1 MGNILKLPVGI
12 DDFKK
17 LREAGFYYIDKTGL
31 IQQLLQNWGE
41 VNLFTRPRRFGKT
54 LNMSML
60 KNFFEIGADST
71 LFDGLYIS
79 QNEKM
84 CEEYMG
90 KYPVVFLSLK
100 GVDGLNFEDAKDNF
114 RQLIGNEAERF
125 SFLRNS
131 EKLSENEKKKYQ
143 SLVSLNGGRY
153 TMNGSELTFSL
164 QTLSQLLYRHY
175 GQKTVILIDD
185 RRIEI
190 YWGEQMRRADN
201 ENDYLVKYK
210 GEVQELVHWT
220 SDMTWD
226 YGTVYQKE
234 SMRTTLSLV
243 HPVDPECAGEV
254 TVQVVGK
261 LTDVKDR
268 PADNEKVYQTVYQP
282 YYVVRKKGTS
292 GIVVKA
298 GEKTTPAVVD
308 KALAIIDM
316 MLEKIPEV
324 AEELVRR
331 GAEVSVFGLLEN
343 AYDVPEH
350 RMGYLLATRHVAGY
364 GGEMTNPASSI
375 SEANVIRLR
384 TGRYATSYPNE
395 MILVHEFGHAIHLVG
410 MNGLKDQTLAD
421 MIRKAYQH
429 ASDNG
434 LWPDTYAI
442 SNYEEY
448 FATLSTVWFNVMQ
461 EGVDGRWDGIRGPV
475 NTREELKTYDPEGYE
490 LMKHIYPEKTLP
502 EPWHY
507 NVNIYDID
515 GKPYKSYDENMKFNW
530 DFIQ

>member
-1 MGNILKLPVGI
+1 M
-12 DDFKK
+12 
-17 LREAGFYYIDKTGL
+17 
-31 IQQLLQNWGE
+31 
-41 VNLFTRPRRFGKT
+41 
-54 LNMSML
+54 
-60 KNFFEIGADST
+60 
-71 LFDGLYIS
+71 
-79 QNEKM
+79 
-84 CEEYMG
+84 
-90 KYPVVFLSLK
+90 
-100 GVDGLNFEDAKDNF
+100 
-114 RQLIGNEAERF
+114 
-125 SFLRNS
+125 
-131 EKLSENEKKKYQ
+131 SENCNYAPVEK
-143 SLVSLNGGRY
+143 
-153 TMNGSELTFSL
+153 
-164 QTLSQLLYRHY
+164 
-175 GQKTVILIDD
+175 VILIDD

-343 AYDVPEH
+343 ALFYLFPECV
-350 RMGYLLATRHVAGY
+350 L
-364 GGEMTNPASSI
+364 
-375 SEANVIRLR
+375 
-384 TGRYATSYPNE
+384 
-395 MILVHEFGHAIHLVG
+395 
-410 MNGLKDQTLAD
+410 
-421 MIRKAYQH
+421 
-429 ASDNG
+429 
-434 LWPDTYAI
+434 
-442 SNYEEY
+442 
-448 FATLSTVWFNVMQ
+448 
-461 EGVDGRWDGIRGPV
+461 
-475 NTREELKTYDPEGYE
+475 
-490 LMKHIYPEKTLP
+490 
-502 EPWHY
+502 
-507 NVNIYDID
+507 
-515 GKPYKSYDENMKFNW
+515 
-530 DFIQ
+530 

>member
-1 MGNILKLPVGI
+1 M
-12 DDFKK
+12 
-17 LREAGFYYIDKTGL
+17 
-31 IQQLLQNWGE
+31 
-41 VNLFTRPRRFGKT
+41 
-54 LNMSML
+54 
-60 KNFFEIGADST
+60 
-71 LFDGLYIS
+71 
-79 QNEKM
+79 
-84 CEEYMG
+84 
-90 KYPVVFLSLK
+90 
-100 GVDGLNFEDAKDNF
+100 
-114 RQLIGNEAERF
+114 
-125 SFLRNS
+125 
-131 EKLSENEKKKYQ
+131 SENCNYAPVEK
-143 SLVSLNGGRY
+143 
-153 TMNGSELTFSL
+153 
-164 QTLSQLLYRHY
+164 
-175 GQKTVILIDD
+175 VILIDD

-254 TVQVVGK
+254 TVQIVGK

-475 NTREELKTYDPEGYE
+475 NTREELKVYDPEGYE

-530 DFIQ
+530 DFTQ

>member
-1 MGNILKLPVGI
+1 M
-12 DDFKK
+12 
-17 LREAGFYYIDKTGL
+17 
-31 IQQLLQNWGE
+31 
-41 VNLFTRPRRFGKT
+41 
-54 LNMSML
+54 
-60 KNFFEIGADST
+60 
-71 LFDGLYIS
+71 
-79 QNEKM
+79 
-84 CEEYMG
+84 
-90 KYPVVFLSLK
+90 
-100 GVDGLNFEDAKDNF
+100 
-114 RQLIGNEAERF
+114 
-125 SFLRNS
+125 
-131 EKLSENEKKKYQ
+131 SENCNYAPVEK
-143 SLVSLNGGRY
+143 
-153 TMNGSELTFSL
+153 
-164 QTLSQLLYRHY
+164 
-175 GQKTVILIDD
+175 VILIDD

-234 SMRTTLSLV
+234 PMRTTLSLV

-254 TVQVVGK
+254 TVQVVGE

-448 FATLSTVWFNVMQ
+448 FATLSTVWFNVM
-461 EGVDGRWDGIRGPV
+461 
-475 NTREELKTYDPEGYE
+475 
-490 LMKHIYPEKTLP
+490 H
-502 EPWHY
+502 
-507 NVNIYDID
+507 
-515 GKPYKSYDENMKFNW
+515 
-530 DFIQ
+530 

>member
-1 MGNILKLPVGI
+1 M
-12 DDFKK
+12 
-17 LREAGFYYIDKTGL
+17 
-31 IQQLLQNWGE
+31 
-41 VNLFTRPRRFGKT
+41 
-54 LNMSML
+54 
-60 KNFFEIGADST
+60 
-71 LFDGLYIS
+71 
-79 QNEKM
+79 
-84 CEEYMG
+84 
-90 KYPVVFLSLK
+90 
-100 GVDGLNFEDAKDNF
+100 
-114 RQLIGNEAERF
+114 
-125 SFLRNS
+125 
-131 EKLSENEKKKYQ
+131 SENCNYAPVEK
-143 SLVSLNGGRY
+143 
-153 TMNGSELTFSL
+153 
-164 QTLSQLLYRHY
+164 
-175 GQKTVILIDD
+175 VILIDD

-254 TVQVVGK
+254 TVQIVGK

-268 PADNEKVYQTVYQP
+268 PVDNEKVYQTVYQP

-350 RMGYLLATRHVAGY
+350 RMGYLLATRHVAC
-364 GGEMTNPASSI
+364 NPSGWNEWSERPDACRHDPESI
-375 SEANVIRLR
+375 SACQRQWFVAGHLCDQQLR
-384 TGRYATSYPNE
+384 RVFCNLKYCLVQCHAGRC
-395 MILVHEFGHAIHLVG
+395 
-410 MNGLKDQTLAD
+410 
-421 MIRKAYQH
+421 
-429 ASDNG
+429 
-434 LWPDTYAI
+434 
-442 SNYEEY
+442 
-448 FATLSTVWFNVMQ
+448 
-461 EGVDGRWDGIRGPV
+461 
-475 NTREELKTYDPEGYE
+475 
-490 LMKHIYPEKTLP
+490 
-502 EPWHY
+502 
-507 NVNIYDID
+507 
-515 GKPYKSYDENMKFNW
+515 
-530 DFIQ
+530 

>member
-1 MGNILKLPVGI
+1 M
-12 DDFKK
+12 
-17 LREAGFYYIDKTGL
+17 
-31 IQQLLQNWGE
+31 
-41 VNLFTRPRRFGKT
+41 
-54 LNMSML
+54 
-60 KNFFEIGADST
+60 
-71 LFDGLYIS
+71 
-79 QNEKM
+79 
-84 CEEYMG
+84 
-90 KYPVVFLSLK
+90 
-100 GVDGLNFEDAKDNF
+100 
-114 RQLIGNEAERF
+114 
-125 SFLRNS
+125 
-131 EKLSENEKKKYQ
+131 SENCNYAPVEK
-143 SLVSLNGGRY
+143 
-153 TMNGSELTFSL
+153 
-164 QTLSQLLYRHY
+164 
-175 GQKTVILIDD
+175 VILIDD

-268 PADNEKVYQTVYQP
+268 LVDNEKVYQTVYQP

-331 GAEVSVFGLLEN
+331 GAEISVFGLLEN

-350 RMGYLLATRHVAGY
+350 RKRNSTFRRSTKCSDYCKSLWTNRFCTKPITQWRLPPGCGAASCVPCAG
-364 GGEMTNPASSI
+364 
-375 SEANVIRLR
+375 R
-384 TGRYATSYPNE
+384 
-395 MILVHEFGHAIHLVG
+395 
-410 MNGLKDQTLAD
+410 
-421 MIRKAYQH
+421 
-429 ASDNG
+429 
-434 LWPDTYAI
+434 
-442 SNYEEY
+442 
-448 FATLSTVWFNVMQ
+448 
-461 EGVDGRWDGIRGPV
+461 
-475 NTREELKTYDPEGYE
+475 
-490 LMKHIYPEKTLP
+490 TLP
-502 EPWHY
+502 GRMSSQSATPA
-507 NVNIYDID
+507 V
-515 GKPYKSYDENMKFNW
+515 M
-530 DFIQ
+530 

>member
-1 MGNILKLPVGI
+1 
-12 DDFKK
+12 
-17 LREAGFYYIDKTGL
+17 
-31 IQQLLQNWGE
+31 
-41 VNLFTRPRRFGKT
+41 
-54 LNMSML
+54 
-60 KNFFEIGADST
+60 
-71 LFDGLYIS
+71 
-79 QNEKM
+79 
-84 CEEYMG
+84 
-90 KYPVVFLSLK
+90 
-100 GVDGLNFEDAKDNF
+100 
-114 RQLIGNEAERF
+114 
-125 SFLRNS
+125 
-131 EKLSENEKKKYQ
+131 
-143 SLVSLNGGRY
+143 
-153 TMNGSELTFSL
+153 
-164 QTLSQLLYRHY
+164 
-175 GQKTVILIDD
+175 
-185 RRIEI
+185 
-190 YWGEQMRRADN
+190 MRRADN

-375 SEANVIRLR
+375 SEANVIR
-384 TGRYATSYPNE
+384 
-395 MILVHEFGHAIHLVG
+395 
-410 MNGLKDQTLAD
+410 
-421 MIRKAYQH
+421 
-429 ASDNG
+429 
-434 LWPDTYAI
+434 
-442 SNYEEY
+442 
-448 FATLSTVWFNVMQ
+448 
-461 EGVDGRWDGIRGPV
+461 GPV
-475 NTREELKTYDPEGYE
+475 NTREELKVYDPEGYE

>member
-1 MGNILKLPVGI
+1 M
-12 DDFKK
+12 
-17 LREAGFYYIDKTGL
+17 
-31 IQQLLQNWGE
+31 
-41 VNLFTRPRRFGKT
+41 
-54 LNMSML
+54 
-60 KNFFEIGADST
+60 
-71 LFDGLYIS
+71 
-79 QNEKM
+79 
-84 CEEYMG
+84 
-90 KYPVVFLSLK
+90 
-100 GVDGLNFEDAKDNF
+100 
-114 RQLIGNEAERF
+114 
-125 SFLRNS
+125 
-131 EKLSENEKKKYQ
+131 SENCNYAPVEK
-143 SLVSLNGGRY
+143 
-153 TMNGSELTFSL
+153 
-164 QTLSQLLYRHY
+164 
-175 GQKTVILIDD
+175 VILIDD

-316 MLEKIPEV
+316 MLEKIPE
-324 AEELVRR
+324 
-331 GAEVSVFGLLEN
+331 
-343 AYDVPEH
+343 H
-350 RMGYLLATRHVAGY
+350 RMGYLLATSHVAGY
-364 GGEMTNPASSI
+364 WGEMTNPASSI

-421 MIRKAYQH
+421 MIRKVYQH

-475 NTREELKTYDPEGYE
+475 NTREELKVYDPEGYE

-515 GKPYKSYDENMKFNW
+515 GKPYKSYDENMKFNL